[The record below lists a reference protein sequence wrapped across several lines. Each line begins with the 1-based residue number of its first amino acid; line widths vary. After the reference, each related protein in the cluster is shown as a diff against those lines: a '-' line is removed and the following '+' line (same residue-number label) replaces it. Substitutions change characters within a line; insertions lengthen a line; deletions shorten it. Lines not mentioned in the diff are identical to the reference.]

1 MPAMYSHAPQ
11 YPPSPGNR
19 NAANPISIRAGAR
32 ANTQGAPLKRTS
44 ALFDRFNKT
53 QDATDIIIEDTAK
66 PREKDEYRSPIQP
79 DVATITQAAGII
91 RLRNAT
97 PMTITRN
104 HPIL

>member
-1 MPAMYSHAPQ
+1 MYSHAPQ

-19 NAANPISIRAGAR
+19 NAANPNNIRVGAR
-32 ANTQGAPLKRTS
+32 ASTQGAPFKRTS

-53 QDATDIIIEDTAK
+53 QDATEIIIEDTAK
-66 PREKDEYRSPIQP
+66 PRENDEYCSPVQP
-79 DVATITQAAGII
+79 DVVITNQVAGII
-91 RLRNAT
+91 RWRNAM